1 MIEVELRSF
10 ISKEKYDELIAK
22 YNVEAQK
29 QITYYFDTKQD
40 FRMMKTKDYTQLWL
54 KTGKMHEE
62 SRLERVVKVDNK
74 YRNDLESMLELLE
87 YNVDIKWFRTR
98 TKINLED
105 NAEMCIDYTIGYG
118 YILEIEKQVSEDVKV
133 EDAKKLL
140 EKDFS
145 TLGIS
150 VSKKEDFDSKYN
162 DYVKNWKEYTKDVN
176 EEEFLK

>member
-10 ISKEKYDELIAK
+10 ITKEKYDELISK
-22 YNVEAQK
+22 YNMESQK

-62 SRLERVVKVDNK
+62 SRLERVVKIDNK

-98 TKINLED
+98 TKVDLEQ
-105 NAEMCIDYTIGYG
+105 NAQMCIDYTVGYG
-118 YILEIEKQVSEDVKV
+118 YILEIEKQVSDQLNV
-133 EDAKKLL
+133 EEAKRLL
-140 EKDFS
+140 EKDFNE
-145 TLGIS
+145 LGITI
-150 VSKKEDFDSKYN
+150 SKKEDFDKKYK
-162 DYVKNWKEYTKDVN
+162 DYVENWKEYTKDVN